1 MKSLTVTLLCLVLA
15 INLSF
20 GQQPADSLSL
30 RPAPRPGFP
39 VIPVATGASAVGL
52 SVLSR
57 QLYPHSGFINPDPH
71 ERTSRGTSVLQFA
84 PAALPWAM
92 KAFGHP
98 TRSTWKQLALSNAA
112 SLALTA
118 AMVYPVKN
126 AVTSPRPDG
135 TDSRSFPSGHS
146 AWAFAGA
153 TIMERELGWCS
164 EWYTIGA
171 YTFATGIAVERVI
184 DGHHYPTDVFAG
196 AGIGILATRL
206 GYFITDLIVDGNKL
220 RDNAYSI
227 RSSNLNMS
235 YLSLETGL
243 CLPLGPV
250 DFGDGVKIIRL
261 PAISAGIRGGFAI
274 EDNWGVAVEGTL
286 QSTPLLLDVRHDR
299 TNIATQTGVGLIVS
313 PYFRVALSPRISFS
327 ADAGGGYYKYFR
339 INSIDHAVKGSGGT
353 PVGRINAGA
362 IMRFSDHLSLKASAG
377 LQLTHYSY
385 QLEPSAAYHCDLTA
399 RKSGVT
405 PSLLINISTRYE
417 F

>member
-1 MKSLTVTLLCLVLA
+1 MLCLILA
-15 INLSF
+15 ISLSF
-20 GQQPADSLSL
+20 AQQMPDSVSL
-30 RPAPRPGFP
+30 RPTHGPGFP
-39 VIPVATGASAVGL
+39 VAPVATGASAVGL

-57 QLYPHSGFINPDPH
+57 QLYPHSGFRNPDPH
-71 ERTSRGTSVLQFA
+71 ERTSRGTTVLQFV
-84 PAALPWAM
+84 PTALPWAM

-118 AMVYPVKN
+118 AIVYPVKN
-126 AVTSPRPDG
+126 SVTSPRPDG

-206 GYFITDLIVDGNKL
+206 GYFISDLIVDSRSL
-220 RDNAYSI
+220 RTSTFSLE
-227 RSSNLNMS
+227 SSNNNLS
-235 YLSLETGL
+235 YFSLETGL

-261 PAISAGIRGGFAI
+261 PAISAGVRGGFAI
-274 EDNWGVAVEGTL
+274 EDNWGVAVEAGL

-299 TNIATQTGVGLIVS
+299 TNIATQTGVGLIIS
-313 PYFRVALSPRISFS
+313 PYFRMALNRRISIS
-327 ADAGGGYYKYFR
+327 ADAGAGYYKNFR
-339 INSIDHAVKGSGGT
+339 INSIGHAVKGSGGT

-377 LQLTHYSY
+377 LQLSHYSY
-385 QLEPSAAYHCDLTA
+385 QIEPSTAYHCDVTA
-399 RKSGVT
+399 RRSGVT